1 MALNWAIGLS
11 QEFLETELGKARA
24 DLLAGKTVSRAT
36 VPGIDVTNQLDMTP
50 RARVAMILKALS
62 ALDPTTYPP
71 DQTSPSSSTR
81 IIFNTTPTTDAQ

>member
-36 VPGIDVTNQLDMTP
+36 VPGIDVTNQIDMTP
-50 RARVAMILKALS
+50 RARIEMLLKALS

-71 DQTSPSSSTR
+71 DQTSPASTTR
-81 IIFNTTPTTDAQ
+81 AVFS